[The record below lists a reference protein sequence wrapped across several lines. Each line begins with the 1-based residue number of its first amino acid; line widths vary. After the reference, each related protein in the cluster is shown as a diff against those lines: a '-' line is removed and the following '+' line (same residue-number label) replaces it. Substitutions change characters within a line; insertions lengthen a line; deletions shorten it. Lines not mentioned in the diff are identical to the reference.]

1 MGKASRD
8 KGARREREIV
18 TKVRDIGVDAEKVS
32 GMYWSGHDIEVYLSG
47 GANYPMRCEV
57 KARANGGGF
66 TIIERWLGDNDGL
79 FLVRDRKPPLVVSP
93 WAVWAEWAQVVRA
106 GDV

>member
-18 TKVRDIGVDAEKVS
+18 AKHLAIGVYARKVS
-32 GMYWSGHDIEVYLSG
+32 GMFKPGHDIEVYCPRSKSDPL
-47 GANYPMRCEV
+47 NCEV

-66 TIIERWLGDNDGL
+66 TTIERWLCDHDAL
-79 FLVRDRKPPLVVSP
+79 FLVRDRQQPLVVVP
-93 WAVWAEWAQVVRA
+93 WAVWARIIG
-106 GDV
+106 GDA